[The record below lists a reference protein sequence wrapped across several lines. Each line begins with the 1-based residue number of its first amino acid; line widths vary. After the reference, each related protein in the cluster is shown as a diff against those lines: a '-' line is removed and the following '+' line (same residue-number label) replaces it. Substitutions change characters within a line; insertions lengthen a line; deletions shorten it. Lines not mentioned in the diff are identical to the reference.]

1 MLTSTRSSLENFRQR
16 SRANTATDYAET
28 AATVAELRRKF
39 NEKQEAKDAKYQEA
53 AIRQEAKEHAKRQK
67 REEGEQRKS
76 EGKERKRTKSNAASE
91 KTVTMGEYDNA
102 PTLSFIP
109 GSPSEQG
116 QRRRA
121 GTGASAGKA
130 VHSQWQ
136 LFWFRFKTAWLRFK
150 RMMGVK

>member
-1 MLTSTRSSLENFRQR
+1 MFASTRSSFETFRQR
-16 SRANTATDYAET
+16 SRSNTASTPAET

-39 NEKQEAKDAKYQEA
+39 NEKQEAKDAKYHEA
-53 AIRQEAKEHAKRQK
+53 AVRQEAKEYAKRQK
-67 REEGEQRKS
+67 REESERRKS
-76 EGKERKRTKSNAASE
+76 EGKERKRAKSTAASE

-102 PTLSFIP
+102 PTLSFVP
-109 GSPSEQG
+109 GSPNGDG

-136 LFWFRFKTAWLRFK
+136 LFWFKVKIAWLK
-150 RMMGVK
+150 LKHALGME